1 MSSSE
6 ADEVGAEDL
15 TQDILEQRIINRFDY
30 YTIQGGP
37 HRRVVILWFL
47 GFGVVTLV
55 GIDPEVAR
63 VGDITVEIAHKRQR
77 SVPRLGD
84 LWIPKSSVLPN
95 HFPRF
100 YIPGVED
107 LFQVGDRIVR
117 VEHSGSRSRLISWR
131 VWRDSELKWQFQQES
146 TDEQCFSIL
155 PSSLEPLIPVVE
167 GAQFEFDG

>member
-1 MSSSE
+1 M
-6 ADEVGAEDL
+6 
-15 TQDILEQRIINRFDY
+15 
-30 YTIQGGP
+30 
-37 HRRVVILWFL
+37 
-47 GFGVVTLV
+47 
-55 GIDPEVAR
+55 
-63 VGDITVEIAHKRQR
+63 
-77 SVPRLGD
+77 PRLGD
-84 LWIPKSSVLPN
+84 LWIPKSSVSPN

-155 PSSLEPLIPVVE
+155 PSSLEPLIPVAE